1 MRKYLR
7 LGILGA
13 VVGLG
18 VGGWLAYGQ
27 EIRFY
32 AGLLRAYLV
41 AKRFYAEYE
50 HLARDIAFHPEMDPR
65 LDVYS
70 PDSGEGHPVLVFVHG
85 GGWRSYDKELFA
97 PVAQKLVPQGFVVV
111 IPDYTLHPD
120 AGYEQMAH
128 EVAAAISWT
137 LDNVEQ
143 YGGDPQRVVV
153 AGHSA
158 GGHLTGLALMDPRF
172 LQSDGHLPTELCGWV
187 GMSGV
192 YNIGAEY
199 EFWQAQ
205 GVTAEVMEEVMGGQA
220 NFALASPIH
229 YVQPELP
236 PILLIHGEQDET
248 VPVHIA
254 RDFQAALQAV
264 GAASELKVYASAGH
278 ADYLFAALGEKPAE
292 VIIDLVDFVQRCS
305 RASR

>member
-1 MRKYLR
+1 MRRYLR

-18 VGGWLAYGQ
+18 VGGWLAYGD

-32 AGLLRAYLV
+32 AGLLRAYV
-41 AKRFYAEYE
+41 AAKRFYAEYE

-70 PDSGEGHPVLVFVHG
+70 PDSGQDHPVLIFVHG

-111 IPDYTLHPD
+111 IPDYTLHPN

-137 LDNVEQ
+137 LDNVEE
-143 YGGDPQRVVV
+143 YGGDSKRVVV

-158 GGHLTGLALMDPRF
+158 GGHLTGLALVDPRF
-172 LQSDGHLPTELCGWV
+172 LSSYGHSSTELCGWV

-192 YNIGAEY
+192 YDVTAEY

-205 GVTAEVMEEVMGGQA
+205 GVAAEVMEEVMGGQA
-220 NFALASPIH
+220 NFRLASPIH
-229 YVQPELP
+229 YVQPGLP
-236 PILLIHGEQDET
+236 PVLLIHGEQDDT

-254 RDFQAALQAV
+254 RGFRAALEAV
-264 GAASELKVYASAGH
+264 GAENELKVYPGAGH
-278 ADYLFAALGEKPAE
+278 ADYLFAALGDKPAT
-292 VIIDLVDFVQRCS
+292 VILDLVDFVQRCS
-305 RASR
+305 SLAP